1 MTSIIK
7 KITLVGLSILAV
19 TTVCFASETTSLNP
33 MSTTTQAD
41 KILRVGLM
49 YGTVKDVSPIIKS
62 DTGFNFGYY
71 QSEIFFPLISFTNS
85 KELTIYKNGF
95 SENESLITSA
105 TSSSPL
111 VNGKYHIQI
120 GAVQPT
126 FETIQPVLERV
137 RLTDPTAYLAYDG
150 GWRVY
155 IGAYYTQ
162 AQYDAA
168 LAGISASM
176 MPYEVAQAPF
186 NYTAFMVLE
195 NNAVKLL
202 FATNTIDFGF
212 ENAVNDSTLSFNKY
226 KYRGGLVFKRLTSS
240 DPTVINYVPLE
251 KYLYGVIPYEIS
263 PKWHIEAQKAQAVA
277 ARNYAMTN
285 LNKHKKYG
293 FDICNTVDCQ
303 VYAGSNVETPLS
315 NQAVDLTK
323 GIFLKYNGKLA
334 STVYHSNSGGRTENA
349 ENIWSAKFPY
359 LVGVDDPYSIGS
371 PNDQW
376 MVSYTPDQ
384 ITQKLKAKN
393 YDIGA
398 LQDVFVELYSENGRA
413 LKTTFVG
420 STGKA
425 TIEKDKIRSL
435 FNDEVKTNFI
445 TIVKPGGSSTG
456 INTLTATGTSQIQSG
471 VVTVLGAEQSKTVAV
486 SSGLIANNGTTDT
499 VLQPSSS
506 TDQYVFNGKGWGHGV
521 GMSQWG
527 AKKMAEQGFTYEQ
540 ILQHYFQNTYLE
552 KSN

>member
-1 MTSIIK
+1 MTSLIK
-7 KITLVGLSILAV
+7 KIALIGLSVTALTGACYAV
-19 TTVCFASETTSLNP
+19 D
-33 MSTTTQAD
+33 TTTATPVPASTESD
-41 KILRVGLM
+41 KLLRVGLM
-49 YGTVKDVSPIIKS
+49 YGTVKDVNPVIKS

-71 QSEIFFPLISFTNS
+71 QSEIFFPLISFSNS
-85 KELTIYKNGF
+85 KELTIYKNGV
-95 SENESLITSA
+95 SENESLITSP

-111 VNGKYHIQI
+111 LNGKYHIQI

-126 FETIQPVLERV
+126 FEAIQPVLDRV
-137 RLTDPTAYLAYDG
+137 RMTDPSAYLAYDG

-155 IGAYYTQ
+155 VGAYYTQ
-162 AQYDAA
+162 AQFDAA
-168 LAGISASM
+168 LAGIAANM
-176 MPYEVAQAPF
+176 TPYEITQAPF

-195 NNAVKLL
+195 NNTVKLL

-212 ENAVNDSTLSFNKY
+212 ENSVSGSTLSFNKY
-226 KYRGGLVFKRLTSS
+226 KYRGGLVFKRLTGS

-293 FDICNTVDCQ
+293 FDVCNTIDCQ
-303 VYAGSNVETPLS
+303 VYVGSNVETPLS

-334 STVYHSNSGGRTENA
+334 STVYHSNSGGRTENS
-349 ENIWSAKFPY
+349 ENIWSTKFPY
-359 LVGVDDPYSIGS
+359 LIGVDDPYSIGS

-376 MVSYTPDQ
+376 TVSYTPEQ

-393 YDIGA
+393 YDIGI

-420 STGKA
+420 STGRI

-445 TIVKPGGSSTG
+445 TIVKPGVSAAG
-456 INTLTATGTSQIQSG
+456 INVISANGTTQLQSGTVTLT
-471 VVTVLGAEQSKTVAV
+471 GAEQTKSVSVA
-486 SSGLIANNGTTDT
+486 SGLIANNGNTSTI
-499 VLQPSSS
+499 LQPSSS
-506 TDQYVFNGKGWGHGV
+506 SDRYVINGKGWGHGV

-527 AKKMAEQGFTYEQ
+527 AKKMAEQGFTYDQ
-540 ILQHYFQNTYLE
+540 ILTHYFQNTYLE
-552 KSN
+552 K

>member
-1 MTSIIK
+1 MTSLIK
-7 KITLVGLSILAV
+7 KIALIGLSVTALTGACYAV
-19 TTVCFASETTSLNP
+19 D
-33 MSTTTQAD
+33 TTTATPVPASTESD
-41 KILRVGLM
+41 KLLRVGLM
-49 YGTVKDVSPIIKS
+49 YGTVKDVNPVIKS

-71 QSEIFFPLISFTNS
+71 QSEIFFPLISFSNS
-85 KELTIYKNGF
+85 KELTIYKNGV
-95 SENESLITSA
+95 SENESLITSP

-111 VNGKYHIQI
+111 LNGKYHIQI

-126 FETIQPVLERV
+126 FEAIQPVLDRV
-137 RLTDPTAYLAYDG
+137 RMTDPSAYLAYDG

-155 IGAYYTQ
+155 VGAYYTQ
-162 AQYDAA
+162 AQFDAA
-168 LAGISASM
+168 LAGIAANM
-176 MPYEVAQAPF
+176 TPYEITQAPF

-195 NNAVKLL
+195 NNTVKLL

-212 ENAVNDSTLSFNKY
+212 ENSVSGSTLSFNKY
-226 KYRGGLVFKRLTSS
+226 KYRGGLVFKRLTGS

-293 FDICNTVDCQ
+293 FDVCNTIDCQ
-303 VYAGSNVETPLS
+303 VYVGSNVETPLS

-334 STVYHSNSGGRTENA
+334 STVYHSNSGGRTENS
-349 ENIWSAKFPY
+349 ENIWSTKFPY
-359 LVGVDDPYSIGS
+359 LIGVDDPYSIGS

-376 MVSYTPDQ
+376 TVSYTPEQ

-393 YDIGA
+393 YDIGI

-420 STGKA
+420 STGRI

-445 TIVKPGGSSTG
+445 TIVKPGVSAAG
-456 INTLTATGTSQIQSG
+456 INVISANGTTQLQSGTVTLT
-471 VVTVLGAEQSKTVAV
+471 GAEQTKSVSVA
-486 SSGLIANNGTTDT
+486 SGLIANNGNTSTI
-499 VLQPSSS
+499 LQPNSSS
-506 TDQYVFNGKGWGHGV
+506 DRYVINGKGWGHGV

-527 AKKMAEQGFTYEQ
+527 AKKMAEQGFTYDQ
-540 ILQHYFQNTYLE
+540 ILTHYFQNTYLE
-552 KSN
+552 K